1 MYMKLKEVTPFGKI
15 LRKIRIDNDETLK
28 DMSEK
33 FNVTSSH
40 LSAVETGKR
49 SIPKQWQD
57 IIVKEYNLN
66 ENETNQ
72 LKKSILHSAT
82 EVKINTID
90 LNKDEKELVFAFASR
105 FKHLN
110 NQDKEEIKSIL
121 KKIDSKELSGFSTR
135 ND

>member
-1 MYMKLKEVTPFGKI
+1 MKLDITPFGEM
-15 LRKIRIDNDETLK
+15 LRKIRTDNDEKLK

-33 FNVTSSH
+33 LNVTLSH

-49 SIPKQWQD
+49 SIPKKWLD
-57 IIVKEYNLN
+57 ILIKEYNLN
-66 ENETNQ
+66 EDERGR

-82 EVKINTID
+82 QVKINTTD

-105 FKHLN
+105 FKHLD

>member
-1 MYMKLKEVTPFGKI
+1 MKLKEVTPFGKI

-110 NQDKEEIKSIL
+110 SQDKEEIKSIL
-121 KKIDSKELSGFSTR
+121 KKIDSKEFSGFPTR

>member
-1 MYMKLKEVTPFGKI
+1 MKLKEVTPFGKI

>member
-1 MYMKLKEVTPFGKI
+1 MKLKEVTPFGKI

-121 KKIDSKELSGFSTR
+121 KKIDSKEFNGFSTR

>member
-1 MYMKLKEVTPFGKI
+1 MKLKEVTPFGKI

-82 EVKINTID
+82 EVKINTTD
-90 LNKDEKELVFAFASR
+90 LNKDEKELIFAFANR

-110 NQDKEEIKSIL
+110 HQDKEKIRSIL
-121 KKIDSKELSGFSTR
+121 KKIDSKELSGLSTR

>member
-1 MYMKLKEVTPFGKI
+1 
-15 LRKIRIDNDETLK
+15 
-28 DMSEK
+28 
-33 FNVTSSH
+33 
-40 LSAVETGKR
+40 TGKR
-49 SIPKQWQD
+49 SIPKKWLD
-57 IIVKEYNLN
+57 ILIKEYNLN
-66 ENETNQ
+66 EDERGR

-82 EVKINTID
+82 QVKINTTD

>member
-1 MYMKLKEVTPFGKI
+1 MKLKEVTPFGKI

-110 NQDKEEIKSIL
+110 SQDKEEIKSIL

>member
-1 MYMKLKEVTPFGKI
+1 MKLDITPFGEM
-15 LRKIRIDNDETLK
+15 LRKIRTDNDEKLK

-33 FNVTSSH
+33 LNVTLSH

-49 SIPKQWQD
+49 SIPKKWLD
-57 IIVKEYNLN
+57 ILIKEYNLN
-66 ENETNQ
+66 EDERGR

-82 EVKINTID
+82 QVKINTTD

>member
-1 MYMKLKEVTPFGKI
+1 MYVKLNITPFGEM
-15 LRKIRIDNDETLK
+15 LRKIRTDNDEKLK

-33 FNVTSSH
+33 LDVTLSH

-49 SIPKQWQD
+49 SIPKKWFD
-57 IIVKEYNLN
+57 IIIKEYNLN
-66 ENETNQ
+66 EDERGR
-72 LKKSILHSAT
+72 LKKAILHSAT
-82 EVKINTID
+82 QVKINTTD
-90 LNKDEKELVFAFASR
+90 LNKDEKELVFAFANR

>member
-110 NQDKEEIKSIL
+110 SQDKEEIKSIL

>member
-1 MYMKLKEVTPFGKI
+1 MKLDITPFGEM
-15 LRKIRIDNDETLK
+15 LRKIRTDNDEKLK

-33 FNVTSSH
+33 LNVTLSH

-49 SIPKQWQD
+49 SIPKKWLD
-57 IIVKEYNLN
+57 ILIKEYNLN
-66 ENETNQ
+66 EDERGR

-82 EVKINTID
+82 QVKINTTD
-90 LNKDEKELVFAFASR
+90 LNKDEKELVFAFANR

-121 KKIDSKELSGFSTR
+121 KKIDSKELSCFSTR

>member
-1 MYMKLKEVTPFGKI
+1 MYMKLDITPFGEM
-15 LRKIRIDNDETLK
+15 LRKIRTDNDEKLK

-33 FNVTSSH
+33 LNVTLSH

-49 SIPKQWQD
+49 SIPKKWLD
-57 IIVKEYNLN
+57 ILIKEYNLN
-66 ENETNQ
+66 EDERGR

-82 EVKINTID
+82 QVKINTTD

-105 FKHLN
+105 FKHLD

>member
-1 MYMKLKEVTPFGKI
+1 MKLKEVTPFGKI

-82 EVKINTID
+82 EVKIDTID

-110 NQDKEEIKSIL
+110 SQDKEEIKSIL